1 MSLNAELVRSR
12 CSEIEESISR
22 LERFQS
28 VSREEFL
35 SNRDMMDI
43 AHHRLLVAIEAA
55 LALCYHISAHRLR
68 KVPEEYAECF
78 GTLKEAGLI
87 PEELAI
93 RLQRM
98 ARFRNLLVHMYWKVD
113 YGRVYEVIMKD
124 LKDLRAFGAAMA
136 RLL

>member
-124 LKDLRAFGAAMA
+124 LKDLRAFGSAMA

>member
-28 VSREEFL
+28 VGREEFL